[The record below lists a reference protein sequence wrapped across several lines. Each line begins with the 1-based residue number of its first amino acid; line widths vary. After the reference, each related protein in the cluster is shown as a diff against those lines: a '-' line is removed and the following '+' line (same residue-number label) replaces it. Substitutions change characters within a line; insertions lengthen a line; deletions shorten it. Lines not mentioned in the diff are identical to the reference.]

1 MRNQTSLSQNTPN
14 DDYEIRSQAEMQ
26 RIFIDLQFQRSELE
40 MKLKRVNEV
49 LFSLGKEMEQNF
61 SYNHFYK

>member
-26 RIFIDLQFQRSELE
+26 RRFIDLQFQRSELE

-49 LFSLGKEMEQNF
+49 LFLLGKEMEQNF
-61 SYNHFYK
+61 SYNHLYK